1 MILTDIGAEINKKG
15 SNLEPLFLVL
25 LKLSVQELLSP
36 TLEAFC
42 VRGW

>member
-15 SNLEPLFLVL
+15 STLEPLFLVL
-25 LKLSVQELLSP
+25 LKLSVLELLQP

>member
-15 SNLEPLFLVL
+15 SNVEPLFLVL
-25 LKLSVQELLSP
+25 LKASVLELLQQ

>member
-25 LKLSVQELLSP
+25 LKLSVLELLQPS
-36 TLEAFC
+36 LEAFF
-42 VRGW
+42 VRG